1 VKFIII
7 NRKRL
12 GITVILLGLM
22 VILFGLGK
30 TFDTKLKD
38 ASLIYNNINSLV
50 KYEGLDNS
58 FSYMLPEEWTAAKEN
73 MDSTDITY
81 HNGFVSADKKI
92 KGFVQVWNYEGD
104 LNKFLEKSKESS
116 LKPQANKYKE
126 YLISTINLNKDKA
139 YLLKYTVDAGN
150 KNYYKGNEYFIK
162 GAGKFYR
169 FSFFVKAS
177 DYKETMGTMFENIVK
192 TLSIKQ

>member
-22 VILFGLGK
+22 IILLGVGK
-30 TFDTKLKD
+30 SFDVKLKD

-58 FSYMLPEEWTAAKEN
+58 FSYMLPEEWIVAKED
-73 MDSTDITY
+73 MDSTEIAY

-126 YLISTINLNKDKA
+126 YQISTININNDKA
-139 YLLKYTVDAGN
+139 YLLKYTVDAGD

-162 GAGKFYR
+162 GPGKFYR

-192 TLSIKQ
+192 TLRITQ